1 MSYAF
6 TRDVPA
12 GEGHYAEVR
21 AEVRAATGG
30 VTPEGLVVHLVVRR
44 DGGLRYI
51 DVWDSEADWRRF
63 HDEWIGPAVRKVM
76 AAHGMTRPAT
86 SPPYEPMELIDVWM
100 RLARPGNPAVM
111 SRGQARLPGWR
122 ASIT

>member
-21 AEVRAATGG
+21 AEIRAATGG
-30 VTPEGLVVHLVVRR
+30 ATPEGLVVHLAVRR

-51 DVWDSEADWRRF
+51 DVWDSEAHWRRF
-63 HDEWIGPAVRKVM
+63 HK
-76 AAHGMTRPAT
+76 PAT
-86 SPPYEPMELIDVWM
+86 
-100 RLARPGNPAVM
+100 ARQLLGGETKTQR
-111 SRGQARLPGWR
+111 S
-122 ASIT
+122 

>member
-21 AEVRAATGG
+21 AEIRAATGG
-30 VTPEGLVVHLVVRR
+30 ATPEGLVVHLVVRR

-51 DVWDSEADWRRF
+51 DV
-63 HDEWIGPAVRKVM
+63 
-76 AAHGMTRPAT
+76 
-86 SPPYEPMELIDVWM
+86 
-100 RLARPGNPAVM
+100 
-111 SRGQARLPGWR
+111 
-122 ASIT
+122 